1 MDVRGISF
9 MPDREQKER
18 VQKILSQWGIA
29 SRRQAEQMIL
39 EGRVRLNGARAQL
52 GDKASLTVDRVEV
65 DGKPVRSPASK
76 TILGIDRPDLLYFL
90 LNKPKGVVST
100 CADPQGRTTVL
111 DLLPQ
116 ALQHNQGLHPVG
128 RLDVESTG
136 ALLLTNDGNL
146 TYHLTHPRHHI
157 PKTYQ
162 VLVEGTPSDR
172 VLQQWQQGVM
182 LDGRKTLPAQV
193 RVLHRSDAPSKT
205 QTLLEV
211 ILVEGRNRQI
221 RKVAEQLGH
230 LVLQLHRVAIGA
242 VRLDFPN
249 HSRLPRGQYRP
260 LENFEIRLLR
270 DQFDLT
276 SIRLPAEIKEQS
288 V

>member
-1 MDVRGISF
+1 
-9 MPDREQKER
+9 MPER

-29 SRRQAEQMIL
+29 SRRQAEQLIL
-39 EGRVRLNGARAQL
+39 EGRVLLNGQVAHL
-52 GDKASLTVDRVEV
+52 GDKASPEVDRVEV
-65 DGKPVRSPASK
+65 DGKLVQSIAAP
-76 TILGIDRPDLLYFL
+76 LGDIPRPKSLYFL
-90 LNKPKGVVST
+90 LNKPTGVVST
-100 CADPQGRTTVL
+100 CDDPQGRMTVI

-116 ALQHNQGLHPVG
+116 ALQQGQGLHPVG

-136 ALLLTNDGNL
+136 AILLTNDGEL
-146 TYHLTHPRHHI
+146 TYYLTHPRHII

-162 VLVEGTPSDR
+162 VLIAGSPSSA
-172 VLQQWQQGVM
+172 VLRQWQQGVM
-182 LDGRKTLPAQV
+182 LEDRKTLPAQV
-193 RVLHRSDAPSKT
+193 KALYRSDA

-221 RKVAEQLGH
+221 RKVEEQLGH
-230 LVLQLHRVAIGA
+230 PVLRLHRTAIGNIQ
-242 VRLDFPN
+242 LDRPPVL
-249 HSRLPRGQYRP
+249 SAQYRP
-260 LENFEIRLLR
+260 LKSFEVRLLK